1 MRILIVC
8 PQLPWPPHQGTSIR
22 NWGIVEELAKR
33 HRVTVAAFHRAEG
46 QTSSADVDAVPGR
59 DAAVSADD
67 PIAHLAALG
76 IACVIAPPP
85 PPRPMLRRMLDVPFA
100 GEPDLARRLDSAE
113 IDDAIAAHLKRVQ
126 DDPYD
131 VIQIEGLEMARH
143 GWHALAF
150 APLALDGRRPR
161 LIYDAHNAEW
171 VLQDRAWRADVRRA
185 SGVVGALYS
194 RIQTAKLRRF
204 EARLLASADACVAV
218 SAADAAAL
226 APLAPAARLVVVPNG
241 IDVDAYRPG
250 RAGVGADGGAGGA
263 VDGGAGGAVD
273 GDGDVDAGDSGGAA
287 GDSSAS
293 GDSSAAGDGGEDD
306 DLFVFTG
313 KMDFRPNVDAVTWF
327 VREVWGLVRAARP
340 AARFRIVGRDPS
352 ARVLALGDEAAGI
365 EVTGAVLDTRPH
377 IAAAGVIVVP
387 LRVGGGTRLK
397 VLEAM
402 AMGKAVAATTLA
414 VEGLDLVDGREVI
427 LADTPAAL
435 AEAIARLAG
444 DRAARTALG
453 KAARARVVAD
463 YRWATLVPGIEA
475 LYGS

>member
-22 NWGIVEELAKR
+22 NWGIVSELAKR
-33 HRVTVAAFHRAEG
+33 HRVTVAAFHQPEG
-46 QTSSADVDAVPGR
+46 HTSAAGVDSGTGADV
-59 DAAVSADD
+59 AAGAAGADGTDD
-67 PIAHLAALG
+67 PITHLAAHG
-76 IACVIAPPP
+76 IECVTAAPP

-113 IDDAIAAHLKRVQ
+113 LDDAIATHLERVQ

-171 VLQDRAWRADVRRA
+171 VLQDRAWRADVQRP
-185 SGVVGALYS
+185 SGLVGALYS

-250 RAGVGADGGAGGA
+250 RADVGAHGEGGA
-263 VDGGAGGAVD
+263 VGE
-273 GDGDVDAGDSGGAA
+273 DGDVGAA
-287 GDSSAS
+287 DN
-293 GDSSAAGDGGEDD
+293 GGEDD

-327 VREVWGLVRAARP
+327 VREVWGLVRASRP

-365 EVTGAVLDTRPH
+365 EVTAAVPDTRPH

-402 AMGKAVAATTLA
+402 AMGKAVAATTVA

-427 LADTPAAL
+427 LADAPAAL

-444 DRAARTALG
+444 DRAARAALG

-475 LYGS
+475 LYGT